1 VRCSKP
7 GVLPLV
13 LLLGA
18 CAGGQDDGGV
28 KDRPKDSDLV
38 GDSGGDDSA
47 SDDSGGGDSGP
58 DDSGPDDSGEAQT
71 PGWSNLVFP
80 LIQAR
85 CDDCHD
91 YWGPESEL
99 AYQRLTET
107 RGAEPALVTA
117 GDAAGSVFYQK
128 LGPTP
133 PKGDQMPLQVPEVSE
148 AKIEAIRD
156 WINDGAPEDQ
166 LWTVFGELYK
176 GAGSCWNC
184 HRGWGEAGPSNTSAL
199 QATLLSRSVG
209 GYTLVVPG
217 DASRSLLYL
226 KLVPSEVPF
235 GQAMPLSYSF
245 VSEEDL
251 TGIAAWIDA
260 GAVFD

>member
-1 VRCSKP
+1 MRCSKP
-7 GVLPLV
+7 GLLPFV

-18 CAGGQDDGGV
+18 CVGGQDDVGV
-28 KDRPKDSDLV
+28 KDEAQDDSDVV
-38 GDSGGDDSA
+38 GDSGGDDSAGDDSGGDDSA
-47 SDDSGGGDSGP
+47 SDDSG
-58 DDSGPDDSGEAQT
+58 EEQT

-91 YWGPESEL
+91 YWGPESAL
-99 AYQRLTET
+99 AYQRLTEV
-107 RGAEPALVTA
+107 RGAEPALVTP
-117 GDAAGSVFYQK
+117 GDAAGSLFYQK
-128 LGPTP
+128 LGASP
-133 PKGDQMPLQVPEVSE
+133 PKGGQMPLQVPAVSE

-156 WINDGAPEDQ
+156 WINEGAPEDQ

-184 HRGWGEAGPSNTSAL
+184 HRAWGEAGPTNTSAL

-217 DASRSLLYL
+217 DAEESLLYL
-226 KLVPSEVPF
+226 KLVEDKVPF

-245 VSEEDL
+245 VSDEDL
-251 TGIAAWIDA
+251 AEIAEWIDA

>member
-1 VRCSKP
+1 MKDE
-7 GVLPLV
+7 
-13 LLLGA
+13 A
-18 CAGGQDDGGV
+18 AADD
-28 KDRPKDSDLV
+28 SAATT
-38 GDSGGDDSA
+38 DSGGTDDSTSTDD
-47 SDDSGGGDSGP
+47 SDDTSSEP
-58 DDSGPDDSGEAQT
+58 L
-71 PGWSNLVFP
+71 GWSNLVFP

-107 RGAEPALVTA
+107 RGAEPALVIA
-117 GDAAGSVFYQK
+117 GDAASSLFHQK

-133 PKGDQMPLQVPEVSE
+133 PKGGQMPLQVPALSE

-184 HRGWGEAGPSNTSAL
+184 HRSWGEAGPSNTSAL

-217 DASRSLLYL
+217 DAESSLLYL
-226 KLVPSEVPF
+226 KLVPEKLPF
-235 GQAMPLSYSF
+235 GQSMPLSYSF
-245 VSEEDL
+245 VSDQELAD
-251 TGIAAWIDA
+251 IAAWIDA
-260 GAVFD
+260 GAAFD

>member
-1 VRCSKP
+1 VRCSDP
-7 GVLPLV
+7 GLLTLALV
-13 LLLGA
+13 LSA
-18 CAGGQDDGGV
+18 CAGDKGDVSV
-28 KDRPKDSDLV
+28 KDEPS
-38 GDSGGDDSA
+38 GDTGSVNTD
-47 SDDSGGGDSGP
+47 DDSGA
-58 DDSGPDDSGEAQT
+58 DDSGADDSGADDSGE
-71 PGWSNLVFP
+71 PRPLGWSDLVFP

-107 RGAEPALVTA
+107 RGAEPALVIP
-117 GDAAGSVFYQK
+117 GDAAGSLFYQK
-128 LGPTP
+128 LGASP
-133 PKGDQMPLQVPEVSE
+133 PKGGQMPLQVPALSE
-148 AKIEAIRD
+148 AKVEAIRD

-184 HRGWGEAGPSNTSAL
+184 HRSWGEAGPSNTSAL

-217 DASRSLLYL
+217 DADRSLLYL
-226 KLVPSEVPF
+226 KLVPEKLPF
-235 GQAMPLSYSF
+235 GQLMPLSYEF
-245 VSEEDL
+245 VSNDDL
-251 TGIAAWIDA
+251 AALAAWIDA
-260 GAVFD
+260 GAAFD

>member
-1 VRCSKP
+1 MRCSKP
-7 GVLPLV
+7 GLLAVV

-18 CAGGQDDGGV
+18 CAGGQDDVGV
-28 KDRPKDSDLV
+28 KDDPHVDDSDV
-38 GDSGGDDSA
+38 ADDSDVVDDSA
-47 SDDSGGGDSGP
+47 SDDTGEDSAS
-58 DDSGPDDSGEAQT
+58 DDTGEAQT

-80 LIQAR
+80 LIQSS

-107 RGAEPALVTA
+107 RGAEPALVSP
-117 GDAAGSVFYQK
+117 GDAAGSPFFQK

-133 PKGDQMPLQVPEVSE
+133 PKGGQMPLQVPALSE

-156 WINDGAPEDQ
+156 WINDGAPEDK

-176 GAGSCWNC
+176 GSGSCWNC
-184 HRGWGEAGPSNTSAL
+184 HRSWGEAGPTNTSAL

-217 DASRSLLYL
+217 DADRSLLYL
-226 KLVPSEVPF
+226 KLVPSKLPF
-235 GQAMPLSYSF
+235 GQAMPLSYAF
-245 VSEEDL
+245 VSDEDL
-251 TGIAAWIDA
+251 ADIAEWIDA

>member
-1 VRCSKP
+1 VRCSNP
-7 GVLPLV
+7 GLLTLV

-18 CAGGQDDGGV
+18 CVGGQDDVGVNDQAGG
-28 KDRPKDSDLV
+28 DSDVV

-47 SDDSGGGDSGP
+47 LDDSDA
-58 DDSGPDDSGEAQT
+58 DDSAVDDSGEAQT
-71 PGWSNLVFP
+71 PGWSTLVFP

-91 YWGPESEL
+91 YWGPESAL

-107 RGAEPALVTA
+107 RGAEPALVSP

-128 LGPTP
+128 LGPAP
-133 PKGDQMPLQVPEVSE
+133 SKGGRMPLQVPALSD

-156 WINDGAPEDQ
+156 WINDGAPEAQ

-184 HRGWGEAGPSNTSAL
+184 HRAWGEAGPTNTSTL

-217 DASRSLLYL
+217 DAEKSLLYL
-226 KLVPSEVPF
+226 KLVPEKSPF
-235 GQAMPLSYSF
+235 GQLMPLSYDF
-245 VSEEDL
+245 VSDDELAD
-251 TGIAAWIDA
+251 IAAWIDA

>member
-1 VRCSKP
+1 MRCSKP
-7 GVLPLV
+7 ALIVALS
-13 LLLGA
+13 LLGA
-18 CAGGQDDGGV
+18 CAGGRDGASV
-28 KDRPKDSDLV
+28 KDEPQVDSEVVDDSDAT
-38 GDSGGDDSA
+38 DDSA
-47 SDDSGGGDSGP
+47 GDSDATDDSAEP
-58 DDSGPDDSGEAQT
+58 EVR
-71 PGWSNLVFP
+71 GWSNLVFP

-107 RGAEPALVTA
+107 RGAEPALVIA
-117 GDAAGSVFYQK
+117 GDSANSVFHQK

-133 PKGDQMPLQVPEVSE
+133 QKGGQMPLQVPAVSE
-148 AKIEAIRD
+148 AKIESIRD

-184 HRGWGEAGPSNTSAL
+184 HRSWGEAGPTNTSAL

-217 DASRSLLYL
+217 DAEASLLYL
-226 KLVPSEVPF
+226 KLVPDKLPF
-235 GQAMPLSYSF
+235 GQVMPLSYSF
-245 VSEEDL
+245 VSDEDL
-251 TGIAAWIDA
+251 ADIAAWIDA
-260 GAVFD
+260 GAAFD